1 MIVIAQP
8 NATEEQI
15 QRIVTRVREFGL
27 EAQISRGASRVIIGV
42 IGPEALLREK
52 AIAAMRGVEAI
63 VPVLKPYKL
72 AARDSRGAS
81 SVPIGD
87 VRLGEHEDVVLICGP
102 CSVESKEQI
111 LSIATIVKE
120 SGARILRGGAF
131 KPRTSPYSFQGL
143 REEGLRFLAEARA
156 ETGLP
161 VVTEVMDPRDLP
173 MIEKYADCLQVG
185 TRNMHNFSLLKEVGR
200 SSLPVLLKRGFSA
213 TIYDLIMSA
222 EYILNEGNP
231 NVVLCERGIR
241 TFDNCCALHARFE
254 RRSHFEIKNA
264 FAGDRRPNARS
275 RSPRVRAADVS
286 RRCRGRSGRA
296 DDRSARFAGA
306 GQERWKP
313 GAHAGD
319 FRRARPPPARSRRSD
334 RPRNVTTALRAL
346 GCQRVEDNAFHPGG
360 SASPED
366 DAIMKSPKAQELRR
380 QLQLCLIWRKVCGG
394 KISGT
399 FGARRSERTNRA
411 QTRGDTTG

>member
-1 MIVIAQP
+1 MIVITQP
-8 NATEEQI
+8 NATEDQI

-52 AIAAMRGVEAI
+52 AIAAMHGVEAI

-81 SVPIGD
+81 SVAIGD

-111 LSIATIVKE
+111 LSIAAIVKE

-156 ETGLP
+156 KTGLP
-161 VVTEVMDPRDLP
+161 VVTEVMDPRDLS

-200 SSLPVLLKRGFSA
+200 SRLPVLLKRGFSA
-213 TIYDLIMSA
+213 TIYDLIMCA

-231 NVVLCERGIR
+231 NVVLC
-241 TFDNCCALHARFE
+241 
-254 RRSHFEIKNA
+254 
-264 FAGDRRPNARS
+264 
-275 RSPRVRAADVS
+275 
-286 RRCRGRSGRA
+286 
-296 DDRSARFAGA
+296 
-306 GQERWKP
+306 
-313 GAHAGD
+313 
-319 FRRARPPPARSRRSD
+319 
-334 RPRNVTTALRAL
+334 
-346 GCQRVEDNAFHPGG
+346 
-360 SASPED
+360 
-366 DAIMKSPKAQELRR
+366 
-380 QLQLCLIWRKVCGG
+380 
-394 KISGT
+394 
-399 FGARRSERTNRA
+399 
-411 QTRGDTTG
+411 